1 LPGSLFCGPELSITL
16 AGENSG
22 FLPRFSP
29 RKEFTMFSNWF
40 SGDDLEHY
48 RTSPQKQ
55 RIDAIASSLLR
66 LQYASEVIR
75 QHLHEWLRFSLTLDA
90 KEATPLP
97 APNAEVV
104 RQYLANRVAGCSASR
119 SRVLRASV
127 RIFLEADEQ
136 GRFRRRVCCP
146 PFTPPWFAPILTLY
160 LQFVRSHRGLA
171 QKTARKYIQKLSAF
185 AQYLE
190 GTGVTQLSYITP
202 GHVREFYENVGHG
215 GPRRSYG
222 STLRVFFR
230 WAAVQGSVA
239 DSLGDA
245 VPRPRQYRH
254 VNLPDVLSAA
264 EVDRILAAMDQSTA
278 LGRRDYAILLLA
290 ARYGLRP
297 CDIRQLTLDDIN
309 WRDARIDLRQLKT
322 GRPLALPLVPDV
334 AHALSA
340 YIRDGRPASPDRT
353 IFLRHCAPFEPF
365 APENNLTANMRG
377 ALQRAGLAGRTGRRG
392 IYLFRHTLA
401 TRLLAA
407 GRPLKTIADVLG
419 HASTE
424 TTYGYTRVDLDGL
437 RTVAISE
444 EEVSR

>member
-1 LPGSLFCGPELSITL
+1 
-16 AGENSG
+16 
-22 FLPRFSP
+22 
-29 RKEFTMFSNWF
+29 MFSNWF

-48 RTSPQKQ
+48 RASAHKR
-55 RIDAIASSLLR
+55 RIDVIASSLLR

-75 QHLHEWLRFSLTLDA
+75 QHLHEWLRFSLSLDA
-90 KEATPLP
+90 KAGTPLP
-97 APNAEVV
+97 GPNAEIV
-104 RQYLANRVAGCSASR
+104 RQYVAQRVAGCSASR

-136 GRFRRRVCCP
+136 GRFRRRVGCP
-146 PFTPPWFAPILTLY
+146 PFTPAWFGPILTLY
-160 LQFVRSHRGLA
+160 LQFVRGHRGLA
-171 QKTARKYIQKLSAF
+171 QKTARKYTQKLSAF

-190 GTGVTQLSYITP
+190 RAGVTQLSRITH
-202 GHVREFYENVGHG
+202 GHVREFYENAGQG
-215 GPRRSYG
+215 RPRRSYG

-230 WAAVQGSVA
+230 WAAVQGWVA

-254 VNLPDVLSAA
+254 VNLPDVLSTA
-264 EVDRILAAMDQSTA
+264 EVERILAAVDQSTA

-297 CDIRQLTLDDIN
+297 CDIRQLTLDDIG
-309 WRDARIDLRQLKT
+309 WRAGRIDLRQLKT
-322 GRPLALPLVPDV
+322 GRPLALPLLPDV
-334 AHALSA
+334 AQALSA
-340 YIRDGRPASPDRT
+340 YIRDGRPASSVRT
-353 IFLRHCAPFEPF
+353 IFIRHCAPFEPF
-365 APENNLTANMRG
+365 APENNLTVNMRG
-377 ALQRAGLAGRTGRRG
+377 ALQRAGLAERSGRRG
-392 IYLFRHTLA
+392 LYLFRHTLA

-424 TTYGYTRVDLDGL
+424 TTYGYARVDLAGL
-437 RTVAISE
+437 RGVAISE

>member
-1 LPGSLFCGPELSITL
+1 
-16 AGENSG
+16 
-22 FLPRFSP
+22 
-29 RKEFTMFSNWF
+29 MFSNWF
-40 SGDDLEHY
+40 SGDDLERY
-48 RTSPQKQ
+48 RTSPHKQ
-55 RIDAIASSLLR
+55 RIDGVARSLLR
-66 LQYASEVIR
+66 LRYATEVIR
-75 QHLHEWLRFSLTLDA
+75 QHLHEWLRFSANVDPN
-90 KEATPLP
+90 EGTPFP
-97 APNAEVV
+97 DPNAESV
-104 RQYLANRVAGCSASR
+104 RQYVAERVAGCSASR
-119 SRVLRASV
+119 SRCLRASV

-136 GRFRRRVCCP
+136 GHFRRRVGCP
-146 PFTPPWFAPILTLY
+146 PSTPAWFGPILTLY
-160 LQFVRSHRGLA
+160 LRFVQEHRGLA
-171 QKTARKYIQKLSAF
+171 RRTAKKYVQQLSAF
-185 AQYLE
+185 ARYLE
-190 GTGVTQLSYITP
+190 GIGVTHLSCITA
-202 GHVREFYENVGHG
+202 GHIREFYENAGHR

-230 WAAVQGSVA
+230 WAAVQGWMA

-254 VNLPDVLSAA
+254 VNLPDVLSQA
-264 EVDRILAAMDQSTA
+264 EVDRILAAVDQSRP

-297 CDIRQLTLDDIN
+297 CDIRQLTLDDID
-309 WRDARIDLRQLKT
+309 WRGGRIDLRQLKT
-322 GRPLALPLVPDV
+322 GRPLVLPLLIDV

-340 YIRDGRPASPDRT
+340 YIRDGRPVSSDRT

-365 APENNLTANMRG
+365 APGNNLTENIRG
-377 ALQRAGLAGRTGRRG
+377 ALKRAGLAARPGRRG
-392 IYLFRHTLA
+392 LYLFRHTLA

-424 TTYGYTRVDLDGL
+424 TTYGYTRVDLAGL

>member
-1 LPGSLFCGPELSITL
+1 
-16 AGENSG
+16 
-22 FLPRFSP
+22 
-29 RKEFTMFSNWF
+29 MFSNWF
-40 SGDDLEHY
+40 SGDDLERY
-48 RTSPQKQ
+48 QTSPHKQ
-55 RIDAIASSLLR
+55 RFDGIASSLLR
-66 LQYASEVIR
+66 LRYASEVIR
-75 QHLHEWLRFSLTLDA
+75 QHLHEWLRFSLSLDA
-90 KEATPLP
+90 NKGTQLP
-97 APNAEVV
+97 GPNSEIV
-104 RQYLANRVAGCSASR
+104 RQYVAQRVAACSASR

-136 GRFRRRVCCP
+136 GRFRRRVGCP
-146 PFTPPWFAPILTLY
+146 PSTPSWFGPILTLY
-160 LQFVRSHRGLA
+160 LKFVGVHRGLA
-171 QKTARKYIQKLSAF
+171 QKTARKYVQKLSAF

-190 GTGVTQLSYITP
+190 GAGVTQLSSITP

-230 WAAVQGSVA
+230 WAAVQGWAA

-254 VNLPDVLSAA
+254 VNLPDVLSEV
-264 EVDRILAAMDQSTA
+264 EVDRILGAVDQSTTV
-278 LGRRDYAILLLA
+278 GRRDYAILLLA

-297 CDIRQLTLDDIN
+297 CDIRQLTLDDID
-309 WRDARIDLRQLKT
+309 WRGGRIDLRQLKT
-322 GRPLALPLVPDV
+322 GRPLALPLLPDV

-340 YIRDGRPASPDRT
+340 YIRNGRPASSDRT
-353 IFLRHCAPFEPF
+353 VFLRHRAPFEPF
-365 APENNLTANMRG
+365 APENNLTENMRG
-377 ALQRAGLAGRTGRRG
+377 ALQRAGLARRTGRRG

-424 TTYGYTRVDLDGL
+424 TTYGYTRVDLAGL

-444 EEVSR
+444 EEVGR

>member
-1 LPGSLFCGPELSITL
+1 
-16 AGENSG
+16 
-22 FLPRFSP
+22 
-29 RKEFTMFSNWF
+29 MFSNWF
-40 SGDDLEHY
+40 SRDDLERY
-48 RTSPQKQ
+48 RTSKHKR

-75 QHLHEWLRFSLTLDA
+75 QHLHEWLRFSLSLDA
-90 KEATPLP
+90 KAGTPLP
-97 APNAEVV
+97 GPNAEIV
-104 RQYLANRVAGCSASR
+104 RQYVAQRVAGCSASR

-136 GRFRRRVCCP
+136 GRFRRRVGCP
-146 PFTPPWFAPILTLY
+146 PFTPAWFGPILTLY
-160 LQFVRSHRGLA
+160 LQFVRDHRGLA

-190 GTGVTQLSYITP
+190 GASVTQLSCITP
-202 GHVREFYENVGHG
+202 GHVREFYENAGHG

-230 WAAVQGSVA
+230 WAAVQGGVA

-254 VNLPDVLSAA
+254 VNLPDVLSTA
-264 EVDRILAAMDQSTA
+264 EVERILAAVDQSTA

-297 CDIRQLTLDDIN
+297 CDIRQLTLDDIG
-309 WRDARIDLRQLKT
+309 WRAGRIDLRQLKT
-322 GRPLALPLVPDV
+322 GRPLALPLLPDV
-334 AHALSA
+334 AQALSA
-340 YIRDGRPASPDRT
+340 YIRDGRPASSVRT
-353 IFLRHCAPFEPF
+353 IFIRHCAPFEPF

-377 ALQRAGLAGRTGRRG
+377 ALQRAGLAGRSGRRG
-392 IYLFRHTLA
+392 LYLFRHTLA

-424 TTYGYTRVDLDGL
+424 TTYGYARVDLAGL
-437 RTVAISE
+437 RGVAISE

>member
-1 LPGSLFCGPELSITL
+1 
-16 AGENSG
+16 
-22 FLPRFSP
+22 
-29 RKEFTMFSNWF
+29 MFSNWF
-40 SGDDLEHY
+40 SGDDLERY
-48 RTSPQKQ
+48 RTSPHKQ
-55 RIDAIASSLLR
+55 RIDAIASSLLQ
-66 LQYASEVIR
+66 LKYASEVIR
-75 QHLHEWLRFSLTLDA
+75 QHLHEWLRFSRILEA
-90 KEATPLP
+90 KEAAPLP
-97 APNAEVV
+97 APNAEAV
-104 RQYLANRVAGCSASR
+104 RQYVAERVAGCSASR

-146 PFTPPWFAPILTLY
+146 PLTPPWFGPILTLY
-160 LQFVRSHRGLA
+160 LEFVRSHRGLS
-171 QKTARKYIQKLSAF
+171 QKTARRYIQKLSAF

-190 GTGVTQLSYITP
+190 DAGVAQLSCVTP
-202 GHVREFYENVGHG
+202 GHVREFYENAGHV

-230 WAAVQGSVA
+230 WAAVQGWVA

-245 VPRPRQYRH
+245 VPRPRQFRH

-264 EVDRILAAMDQSTA
+264 EVERILAAVDQSTA

-297 CDIRQLTLDDIN
+297 CDIRQLTLDDID
-309 WRDARIDLRQLKT
+309 WRAGRIDLRQLKT
-322 GRPLALPLVPDV
+322 GRPLALPLLHDV
-334 AHALSA
+334 AQALSA
-340 YIRDGRPASPDRT
+340 YVRDGRPVSSDRT

-365 APENNLTANMRG
+365 APENNLIANMRG

-392 IYLFRHTLA
+392 MYLFRHTLA
-401 TRLLAA
+401 TRLLAG

-419 HASTE
+419 HASTD
-424 TTYGYTRVDLDGL
+424 TTYGYTRVDLAGL

-444 EEVSR
+444 EEVGR

>member
-1 LPGSLFCGPELSITL
+1 
-16 AGENSG
+16 
-22 FLPRFSP
+22 
-29 RKEFTMFSNWF
+29 MFSSWF
-40 SGDDLEHY
+40 SGDDLERY
-48 RTSPQKQ
+48 RKSPHKR
-55 RIDAIASSLLR
+55 RIDAVASSLLQ
-66 LQYASEVIR
+66 LNYASEVIR
-75 QHLHEWLRFSLTLDA
+75 QHLHEWLRFSLTLGA
-90 KEATPLP
+90 KEAASLP

-104 RQYLANRVAGCSASR
+104 RQYVAERVTGCSASR

-146 PFTPPWFAPILTLY
+146 PFTPAWFGPILASY
-160 LQFVRSHRGLA
+160 LQFVRSHRGLT

-185 AQYLE
+185 ARYLE
-190 GTGVTQLSYITP
+190 DAGVTQLGCITP
-202 GHVREFYENVGHG
+202 VHIRGFYENAGHG
-215 GPRRSYG
+215 APLRSYV

-230 WAAVQGSVA
+230 WAAAQGWVA

-245 VPRPRQYRH
+245 VPRPRQYRY

-264 EVDRILAAMDQSTA
+264 EVELILAAVDQSTA

-309 WRDARIDLRQLKT
+309 WRAGRIDLRQLKT
-322 GRPLALPLVPDV
+322 GRPLALPLLPEV
-334 AHALSA
+334 AQALSA
-340 YIRDGRPASPDRT
+340 YIRDGRPASSDRT

-365 APENNLTANMRG
+365 APENNLVANMRG
-377 ALQRAGLAGRTGRRG
+377 ALRHAGLAGRTGRRG

-407 GRPLKTIADVLG
+407 GRPLKTIADILG
-419 HASTE
+419 HTSTE
-424 TTYGYTRVDLDGL
+424 TTYGYTRVDLAGL

-444 EEVSR
+444 QEVSR